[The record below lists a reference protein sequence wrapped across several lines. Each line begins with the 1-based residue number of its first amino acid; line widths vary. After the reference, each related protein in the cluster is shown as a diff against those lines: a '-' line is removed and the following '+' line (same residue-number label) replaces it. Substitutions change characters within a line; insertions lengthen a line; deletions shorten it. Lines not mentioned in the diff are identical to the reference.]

1 MNVDMKS
8 NMYTVEWVE
17 DNGYEVVVV
26 YEDYN
31 EANKVYKELKLK
43 DNVTDI
49 VLSIRDTS
57 KDTSET
63 PEFIKKKVE
72 IR

>member
-8 NMYTVEWVE
+8 NTYTVEWVE
-17 DNGYEVVVV
+17 DNGYEVVVA
-26 YEDYN
+26 YGDYN

-43 DNVTDI
+43 DNVTEL

-57 KDTSET
+57 KDTSGT